1 MARNASAA
9 CRELV
14 ARFRRQRPLRGGSLI
29 VTIFGD
35 SIMPRGGAVSLGSL
49 IALGAPFG
57 LNERLV
63 RTATVRLAQEGWPNG
78 RRAGKLSEYRLSR
91 NGRQRFAEATV
102 RIYSDPQN
110 AWAGRWTLIVLPAM
124 RA

>member
-1 MARNASAA
+1 MARNASATA
-9 CRELV
+9 RELV

-29 VTIFGD
+29 ITIFGD

-63 RTATVRLAQEGWPNG
+63 RTAISLGYPDEDARRSWPQ
-78 RRAGKLSEYRLSR
+78 YRSCARPSR
-91 NGRQRFAEATV
+91 SIDADRDTTPR
-102 RIYSDPQN
+102 S
-110 AWAGRWTLIVLPAM
+110 
-124 RA
+124 

>member
-9 CRELV
+9 CRELL

-29 VTIFGD
+29 ITIFGD

-49 IALGAPFG
+49 ITLAAPFG

-63 RTATVRLAQEGWPNG
+63 RTAAARLAQQGWLEG
-78 RRAGKLSEYRLSR
+78 RRAGKRSEYHLSKT
-91 NGRQRFAEATV
+91 GRQRFAEATK
-102 RIYSDPQN
+102 RIYSAPDS
-110 AWAGRWTLIVLPAM
+110 AWAGRWTLIVLPSM
-124 RA
+124 G